1 MTADFKWTLFRC
13 TLEPLA
19 WVACYA
25 LAALVAVPLAVAMAW
40 ERVGYKQKDS
50 K

>member
-1 MTADFKWTLFRC
+1 MRHNLFHHVA
-13 TLEPLA
+13 EPLA
-19 WVACYA
+19 WLACYA

-40 ERVGYKQKDS
+40 ERVGYRQKDS